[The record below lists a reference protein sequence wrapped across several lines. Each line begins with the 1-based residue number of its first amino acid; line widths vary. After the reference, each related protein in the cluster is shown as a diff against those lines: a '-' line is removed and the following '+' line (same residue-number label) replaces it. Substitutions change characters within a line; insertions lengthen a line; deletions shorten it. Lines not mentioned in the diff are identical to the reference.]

1 MLLCISLLTSGLAA
15 FTFGK
20 AAFSRS
26 PKAPPPNTSG
36 QSAKGPL
43 NLRTA
48 VCGSVQSID
57 EIWFEDER
65 GQHSLVDVALE
76 RHTGGGRQQQAD
88 DVETL
93 VRIDPGGARRPD
105 RHHLQGRCPADAFG
119 KSGRV

>member
-57 EIWFEDER
+57 EIPEPP
-65 GQHSLVDVALE
+65 GVAAYPTVVYVPLVL
-76 RHTGGGRQQQAD
+76 
-88 DVETL
+88 
-93 VRIDPGGARRPD
+93 RI
-105 RHHLQGRCPADAFG
+105 AFRV
-119 KSGRV
+119 KSKSAHVIGVPSDHFAAVLIL